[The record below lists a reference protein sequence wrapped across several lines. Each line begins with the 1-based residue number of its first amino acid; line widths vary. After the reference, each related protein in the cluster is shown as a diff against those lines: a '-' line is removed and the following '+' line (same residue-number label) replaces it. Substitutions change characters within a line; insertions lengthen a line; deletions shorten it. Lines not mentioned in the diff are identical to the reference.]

1 MARIKSGIKRHKQ
14 SLKARARNRH
24 VRSTVKTAVKD
35 VRSEIAEGT
44 GEKSAELLRKATSV
58 LERAGS
64 KGVLHKKTASRKVSR
79 LAKAVH
85 KAAKKYDIP
94 EAMAD
99 IGQSCAC
106 ILLMPAQVREFNLAG
121 ETWHD
126 RKAVKDPTTL
136 VKGQRVYV
144 LTPAGEV

>member
-24 VRSTVKTAVKD
+24 VRSTVKTAVKE
-35 VRSEIAEGT
+35 VRSEIAGGT

-79 LAKAVH
+79 LGKGVH
-85 KAAKKYDIP
+85 KAAKK
-94 EAMAD
+94 
-99 IGQSCAC
+99 
-106 ILLMPAQVREFNLAG
+106 
-121 ETWHD
+121 
-126 RKAVKDPTTL
+126 
-136 VKGQRVYV
+136 
-144 LTPAGEV
+144 

>member
-24 VRSTVKTAVKD
+24 VRSTVKTAVKE
-35 VRSEIAEGT
+35 VRSEIAGVS
-44 GEKSAELLRKATSV
+44 GEKRAELLRKATSI

-85 KAAKKYDIP
+85 KAAKK
-94 EAMAD
+94 
-99 IGQSCAC
+99 
-106 ILLMPAQVREFNLAG
+106 
-121 ETWHD
+121 
-126 RKAVKDPTTL
+126 
-136 VKGQRVYV
+136 
-144 LTPAGEV
+144 